1 MSSNNPNLY
10 VVIMAGG
17 GGLRLWPASKRSQP
31 KQFLDLLGNGQTLL
45 QSTYSRAKCFV
56 DNERIIV
63 VTAQEY
69 AQLVAEQLPAL
80 PQENILGEPCKR
92 NTAPCL
98 ALANAWIRA
107 RDPKAFMLVLSS
119 DHHIPDLNAFTNC
132 ITDGLAFCRTQPEA
146 LLTIGLHPTRPE
158 TGYGYIETHTVE
170 SAGVAK
176 VSCFREKPDLETAKR
191 YVADGNHLWNSGIF
205 LWSTSA
211 LAQAIERFLPLV
223 HKAFIPLVNASNIE
237 SHNIEKIYAA
247 CPEISIDNGILE
259 RSESVYV
266 LRGTFEWSD
275 LGTWSAIG
283 RYMPHDTLQNATV
296 GNIFTHDVQQ
306 CIIHSD
312 ADRLLALVGLEGF
325 TVAWHDNTLLIC
337 PTEREQEIRQVVK
350 EIETKFGETF
360 L

>member
-1 MSSNNPNLY
+1 MSLYNPNLY

-17 GGLRLWPASKRSQP
+17 GGLRLWPASKRSHP
-31 KQFLDLLGNGQTLL
+31 KQFLDLLESGETLL
-45 QSTYSRAKCFV
+45 QATYRRAKCFA
-56 DNERIIV
+56 DDPRIVI

-69 AQLVAEQLPAL
+69 VATVEKQLPAL

-119 DHHIPDLNAFTNC
+119 DHHIPDLNAFTHC
-132 ITDGLAFCRTQPEA
+132 ITKGLTFCQKHPEA

-170 SAGVAK
+170 STDVTK
-176 VSCFREKPDLETAKR
+176 VSCFREKPDLETAKC

-205 LWSTSA
+205 LWSTTA

-223 HKAFIPLVNASNIE
+223 YKAFLPLVETTDIE
-237 SHNIEKIYAA
+237 TIYAT

-259 RSESVYV
+259 RSEAVYV

-275 LGTWSAIG
+275 LGTWSAIAQYLP
-283 RYMPHDTLQNATV
+283 RDSQENATV
-296 GNIFTHDVQQ
+296 GNIFTLDAKQ
-306 CIIHSD
+306 CIIHSNTKQ
-312 ADRLLALVGLEGF
+312 LVALVGLEGY
-325 TVAWHDNTLLIC
+325 TVAWHENTLLIC

-350 EIETKFGETF
+350 GVEQEFGDTY